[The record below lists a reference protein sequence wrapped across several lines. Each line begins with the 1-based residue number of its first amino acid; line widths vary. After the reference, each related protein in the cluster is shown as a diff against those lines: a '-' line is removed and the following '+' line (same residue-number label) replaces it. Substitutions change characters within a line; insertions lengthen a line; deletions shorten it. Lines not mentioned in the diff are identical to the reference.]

1 MKQQNAGYRLG
12 LKTRQFLRWLSVQE
26 TRLQQRG
33 VPYWITKLP
42 LYLCIAAAVGLLVA
56 GALFAALFLAL
67 MIFIAWYLS
76 ATAKGLSES
85 LPDGYHYSG
94 PEGPGNYV
102 SGRKVSDDD
111 EDLFF

>member
-1 MKQQNAGYRLG
+1 MKQNIGYRFG

-42 LYLCIAAAVGLLVA
+42 LYLCIAAAVGLLIA

-67 MIFIAWYLS
+67 MVCIAWYLTT
-76 ATAKGLSES
+76 ATKGGIDMDYYDDE
-85 LPDGYHYSG
+85 PVDGYNATG
-94 PEGPGNYV
+94 PEGPGYYY
-102 SGRKVSDDD
+102 SGRKIDD
-111 EDLFF
+111 